1 MVLANQIASQIK
13 HMIAHDTLPVEIENT
28 GAYNHRPITEGDI
41 LILVR
46 GRKTGL
52 FTEIIRACKAAELQI
67 AGADRLRVGAEL
79 AVRDLTALLSFVAL
93 PEDDLS
99 LACALKS
106 PLFGWTEQDLFT
118 LAHHRP
124 EKGYLWTALRL
135 ANQHQATIDILQ
147 DLRQQADYLRPYD
160 LIERILTRH
169 HGRQNLLARI
179 GVEAEDGIDAL
190 LSQALIYES
199 TGVPSLTGFL
209 AAMQTDDLEIKRQ
222 MDSQGD
228 RIRVMTVHGAKGLE
242 APIVILPDCAKK
254 KDATV
259 GDLIPADEK
268 IIWRPNADS
277 APAVVQAM
285 TSAIKD
291 SLEEERLR
299 LLYVAMTRAEKW
311 LIVAA
316 AGDTGDDDDSWFT
329 MVARGMDHAG
339 AVDDICHGLPIKRVS
354 HALWTSGEFTH
365 NPLPSRHPPTRSA

>member
-1 MVLANQIASQIK
+1 
-13 HMIAHDTLPVEIENT
+13 MIAHDTLPVEIENT
-28 GAYNHRPITEGDI
+28 GTYNHRPITEGDI

-118 LAHHRP
+118 LAYHRP
-124 EKGYLWTALRL
+124 EKGYLWAALRL

-199 TGVPSLTGFL
+199 TGVPSLTL
-209 AAMQTDDLEIKRQ
+209 
-222 MDSQGD
+222 S
-228 RIRVMTVHGAKGLE
+228 
-242 APIVILPDCAKK
+242 
-254 KDATV
+254 
-259 GDLIPADEK
+259 LIH
-268 IIWRPNADS
+268 I
-277 APAVVQAM
+277 
-285 TSAIKD
+285 
-291 SLEEERLR
+291 
-299 LLYVAMTRAEKW
+299 
-311 LIVAA
+311 
-316 AGDTGDDDDSWFT
+316 
-329 MVARGMDHAG
+329 
-339 AVDDICHGLPIKRVS
+339 
-354 HALWTSGEFTH
+354 
-365 NPLPSRHPPTRSA
+365 